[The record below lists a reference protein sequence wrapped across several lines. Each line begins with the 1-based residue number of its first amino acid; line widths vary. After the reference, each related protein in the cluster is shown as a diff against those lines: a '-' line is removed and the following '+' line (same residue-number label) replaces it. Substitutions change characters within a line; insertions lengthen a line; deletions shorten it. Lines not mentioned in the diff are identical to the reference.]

1 MHATML
7 TSATLRANA
16 SASPSLSASGRTARV
31 GLAPPTSAV
40 RGARLTSGARRAS
53 LVVRAAEDDVF
64 KAMSKLAKKVQGAIP
79 VVSLVSKLLTP
90 EGGIGVESLSY
101 NEYCRIKL
109 DAAGGTAYGEALS
122 ELCDSSKKE
131 PRTLLLLTWMVYEG
145 DGLLPV
151 DQAMSA
157 ARRLASTG
165 FDYEY
170 EIYKFEQARDDA
182 IDRARRKGV
191 ERMRDQAS
199 TADAATAALE
209 VCLGGADGM
218 DDALKE
224 RVRIVAEAT
233 VSPA

>member
-1 MHATML
+1 M
-7 TSATLRANA
+7 
-16 SASPSLSASGRTARV
+16 G
-31 GLAPPTSAV
+31 
-40 RGARLTSGARRAS
+40 
-53 LVVRAAEDDVF
+53 
-64 KAMSKLAKKVQGAIP
+64 KLAKKVQGAIP

-90 EGGIGVESLSY
+90 EGGIGVETLSY

-122 ELCDSSKKE
+122 ELCDAGKKE

-170 EIYKFEQARDDA
+170 EIYKFEQARDEALGRMRRGGRQRTRDQA
-182 IDRARRKGV
+182 ARRKPRLRGV
-191 ERMRDQAS
+191 PGRRRRVGRRGEGARPRRGGGDHLAGVS
-199 TADAATAALE
+199 TS
-209 VCLGGADGM
+209 G
-218 DDALKE
+218 
-224 RVRIVAEAT
+224 VRLT
-233 VSPA
+233 Y

>member
-1 MHATML
+1 M
-7 TSATLRANA
+7 
-16 SASPSLSASGRTARV
+16 G
-31 GLAPPTSAV
+31 
-40 RGARLTSGARRAS
+40 
-53 LVVRAAEDDVF
+53 
-64 KAMSKLAKKVQGAIP
+64 KLAKKVQGAIP

-90 EGGIGVESLSY
+90 EGGIGVETLSY

-122 ELCDSSKKE
+122 ELCDAGKKE

-170 EIYKFEQARDDA
+170 EIYKFEQARDEA
-182 IDRARRKGV
+182 LGRMRRGGR
-191 ERMRDQAS
+191 ERTRDQAGA
-199 TADAATAALE
+199 TKAAAAALE
-209 VCLGGADGM
+209 VCLGGADGL
-218 DDALKE
+218 DDAGKE
-224 RVRIVAEAT
+224 RVRVVAEAT
-233 VSPA
+233 ISPV

>member
-1 MHATML
+1 
-7 TSATLRANA
+7 
-16 SASPSLSASGRTARV
+16 
-31 GLAPPTSAV
+31 
-40 RGARLTSGARRAS
+40 
-53 LVVRAAEDDVF
+53 
-64 KAMSKLAKKVQGAIP
+64 MSKLAKKVQGAIP

-170 EIYKFEQARDDA
+170 EIYKLSLIHTPSPRD
-182 IDRARRKGV
+182 
-191 ERMRDQAS
+191 
-199 TADAATAALE
+199 
-209 VCLGGADGM
+209 
-218 DDALKE
+218 
-224 RVRIVAEAT
+224 
-233 VSPA
+233 

>member
-1 MHATML
+1 M
-7 TSATLRANA
+7 
-16 SASPSLSASGRTARV
+16 
-31 GLAPPTSAV
+31 
-40 RGARLTSGARRAS
+40 
-53 LVVRAAEDDVF
+53 RAAEDDVF

-199 TADAATAALE
+199 AADAAAAALE

-218 DDALKE
+218 DDAMKE
-224 RVRIVAEAT
+224 RVRLVAEAT